1 MMKYLNCVNIYLISF
16 IRDFRQRNNCLAA
29 PEVGKPDPPI
39 PSPRMRREE
48 PPCWAVTRETLHRDI
63 SIALCEKA
71 PEINIGKL
79 QTITHGAENVL
90 KAASIVV

>member
-39 PSPRMRREE
+39 PSPR
-48 PPCWAVTRETLHRDI
+48 DI

-79 QTITHGAENVL
+79 
-90 KAASIVV
+90 